1 MKMLLKM
8 VWLEIKLFVREPVT
22 LIFTL
27 ALPLLIL
34 VLLGGIFGGRPAE
47 QGKYVGIRMMDY
59 YIPSYIA
66 LVLAAI
72 GVISLPVHLASYR
85 EHGILR
91 RFRASGV
98 REWTMLGAQILVGL
112 FIAALGAV
120 LVYAL
125 GALGYHVRF
134 PESVGDMAL
143 AFVVSAVAFSALG
156 MLLASVL
163 PTARAAQSVGL
174 LLWFVMLFVSGTD
187 GPLELLPASLL
198 AVGKALPLYHV
209 VIPMVDAWNGFG
221 INATQ
226 LIIVGAVGVGAML
239 ITLRVFRWE

>member
-1 MKMLLKM
+1 MLLKM
-8 VWLEIKLFVREPVT
+8 VWLEIKLFVREPIT

-27 ALPLLIL
+27 ALPLMIL
-34 VLLGGIFGGRPAE
+34 VVLGGIFRGHPIEKG
-47 QGKYVGIRMMDY
+47 QYVGIKMMDY
-59 YIPSYIA
+59 YIPGYVG

-72 GVISLPVHLASYR
+72 GLISLPVHLANYR
-85 EHGILR
+85 ERGILR

-98 REWTMLGAQILVGL
+98 REWTMLAAQSLVSL
-112 FIAALGAV
+112 FIAILGAV
-120 LVYAL
+120 LLYIL
-125 GALGYHVRF
+125 GAYGYHVRF
-134 PESVGDMAL
+134 PVSLGDVAL
-143 AFVVSAVAFSALG
+143 VFFVSAVAFSALG

-174 LLWFVMLFVSGTD
+174 LLWFVMLFLSGTD
-187 GPLELLPASLL
+187 GPLELMPPNLL

-209 VIPMVDAWNGFG
+209 VIPMVDAWNGYG

-226 LIIVGAVGVGAML
+226 LLIVGAIGMGSIL